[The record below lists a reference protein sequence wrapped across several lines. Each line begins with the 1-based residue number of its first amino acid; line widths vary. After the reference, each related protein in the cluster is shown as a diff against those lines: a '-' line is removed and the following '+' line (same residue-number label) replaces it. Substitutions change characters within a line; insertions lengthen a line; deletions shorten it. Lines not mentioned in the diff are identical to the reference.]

1 MVSDDID
8 STWINTR
15 NRFNCGGFGV
25 ILFFM
30 VGLMMIYKQFDF
42 ESETPK
48 SKVLRHLPIANLI
61 VLIVL
66 LLLFGVDIID

>member
-1 MVSDDID
+1 MILTLHGLTLEID
-8 STWINTR
+8 LITL
-15 NRFNCGGFGV
+15 CGGFGV

-30 VGLMMIYKQFDF
+30 VGFMMIYKQFDF
-42 ESETPK
+42 ESEMPK

>member
-1 MVSDDID
+1 MILTLHGLTLEID
-8 STWINTR
+8 LITL
-15 NRFNCGGFGV
+15 CGGFGV

-30 VGLMMIYKQFDF
+30 AGFMMIYKQFDF
-42 ESETPK
+42 ESEMPK

>member
-1 MVSDDID
+1 MILTLHGLTLEID
-8 STWINTR
+8 LITL
-15 NRFNCGGFGV
+15 CGGFGV

>member
-1 MVSDDID
+1 MILTLHGLTLEID
-8 STWINTR
+8 LITL
-15 NRFNCGGFGV
+15 CGGFGV
-25 ILFFM
+25 TLFFM